1 MQIITLTTDTGL
13 QDYYVA
19 AIKGALYK
27 DIPLAHIIDI
37 THSIKPFDIANAA
50 FQVRSCFKDFPN
62 GTIHIIGVDSE
73 PILFGETKSYPTILK
88 FDGHYFIC
96 NDNGFFGAFLDDQQ
110 FEAMYRFT
118 DVSESPEMLQFTTKN
133 CFVPLA
139 AKISQNIA
147 FESYTEKI
155 DLYKKAFIKKPTIEQ
170 YRINGTVI
178 HIDAFGNLI
187 TNITKADFNR
197 FGENIP
203 FTIKFLDGVYYID
216 KISNTYNSVP
226 NGEKVALFN
235 STNHLEIAINRGI
248 NGSTGGAE
256 KMFGMRIDYVVQVIF
271 EPAGSHADFNSLI

>member
-50 FQVRSCFKDFPN
+50 FQVRSCYKDFPI

-73 PILFGETKSYPTILK
+73 PILNGENKSYPLILK

-96 NDNGFFGAFLDDQQ
+96 NDNGFFGAFLDNQQ
-110 FEAMYRFT
+110 YEALYCFS

-139 AKISQNIA
+139 AKISQSIPI
-147 FESYTEKI
+147 ESFTEKF
-155 DLYKKAFIKKPTIEQ
+155 DDHKKAFIQKPTIEQ
-170 YRINGTVI
+170 NRINGAVI

-216 KISNTYNSVP
+216 KISNSYNSVTY
-226 NGEKVALFN
+226 GEKVALFN
-235 STNHLEIAINRGI
+235 STDHLEIAINRGV

-256 KMFGMRIDYVVQVIF
+256 KMLGMRIDYVVNVIF
-271 EPAGSHADFNSLI
+271 EPAGSHIDFNSLL